1 MFVITAQI
9 VCEGCGEWLDVYERP
24 VEVPGGD
31 PRVNVAPE
39 EYADCGKCGKHFDQA
54 AVDYC
59 KETASLHRQ
68 KP

>member
-9 VCEGCGEWLDVYERP
+9 VCEECGEWLDVHERA
-24 VEVPGGD
+24 VEAPD

-39 EYADCGKCGKHFDQA
+39 EYADCEKCGKHFDQA
-54 AVDYC
+54 AVDYR
-59 KETASLHRQ
+59 KETAGLNRQ